1 VEYRALGRD
10 DVERV
15 WTIDRSERIER
26 SYRYAGGRLH
36 LEPLVVDVPGFPES
50 TLTTMTPQLYAC
62 VDGGGVLYG
71 AFDGGALVG
80 AAALGTA
87 RVGTRRDLL
96 QLLILFVS
104 RAYRGQGIGATLFDQ
119 ALADALARGA
129 RGLYVSATPT
139 ENTVHFYQG
148 RGCTLADV
156 PDPTLFADEPEDIHF
171 ERIG

>member
-1 VEYRALGRD
+1 MEYRDLRRD
-10 DVERV
+10 EVERV
-15 WTIDRSERIER
+15 WTIDRRERIER
-26 SYRYAGGRLH
+26 IYVWKDGALVI
-36 LEPLVVDVPGFPES
+36 EPHHFDVPGFPPS

-62 VDGGGVLYG
+62 VDSGGVLYG
-71 AFDGGALVG
+71 AFDGDVLVG

-96 QLLILFVS
+96 QLLIMFVA

-129 RGLYVSATPT
+129 RGLYISATPT

-148 RGCTLADV
+148 RGCVPVRD
-156 PDPTLFADEPEDIHF
+156 PDPALFADEPEDIHF

>member
-1 VEYRALGRD
+1 MEYRTLGRD

-71 AFDGGALVG
+71 AST
-80 AAALGTA
+80 AARSSGRPRSAPPA
-87 RVGTRRDLL
+87 
-96 QLLILFVS
+96 S
-104 RAYRGQGIGATLFDQ
+104 
-119 ALADALARGA
+119 ARGA
-129 RGLYVSATPT
+129 TCCNS
-139 ENTVHFYQG
+139 
-148 RGCTLADV
+148 
-156 PDPTLFADEPEDIHF
+156 
-171 ERIG
+171 